1 MHLISTLFLFVFLY
15 QNQSTA
21 MKILA
26 IEKEVPGVADHDY
39 QPYLKAEALKAWEL
53 HQQGL
58 IRELYF
64 NEDHCAVLVLEAQ
77 DKLHARQIL
86 EQLPLVQHKLI
97 DFDIMVLSAYPGFV
111 RLFK

>member
-1 MHLISTLFLFVFLY
+1 
-15 QNQSTA
+15 

-26 IEKEVPGVADHDY
+26 IEKEMPGVSDSDY
-39 QPYLKAEALKAWEL
+39 QPHLEEEAMKAWEL

-64 NEDHCAVLVLEAQ
+64 TDNHCAVLILEAR
-77 DKLHARQIL
+77 DKSHAREIVDR
-86 EQLPLVQHKLI
+86 LPLVQQKLI
-97 DFDIMVLSAYPGFV
+97 DFDLLTLTAYPGFA

>member
-1 MHLISTLFLFVFLY
+1 
-15 QNQSTA
+15 

-26 IEKEVPGVADHDY
+26 IEKEMPGVADGDY
-39 QPYLKAEALKAWEL
+39 QPYLEAEARKAYEL

-64 NEDHCAVLVLEAQ
+64 NDDHCAVLVLEAQ
-77 DKLHARQIL
+77 DKAHARHIID
-86 EQLPLVQHKLI
+86 QLPLVQHKLI
-97 DFDIMVLSAYPGFV
+97 DFDLMVLSAYNGFA

>member
-1 MHLISTLFLFVFLY
+1 
-15 QNQSTA
+15 

-26 IEKEVPGVADHDY
+26 IEKEMPGVAEQDY
-39 QPYLKAEALKAWEL
+39 QPYLETEARKAYEL

-64 NEDHCAVLVLEAQ
+64 TEDHCAVLILEAR
-77 DKLHARQIL
+77 DLAHAREIVD
-86 EQLPLVQHKLI
+86 QLPLVKHQLI
-97 DFDIMVLSAYPGFV
+97 DFDLKALNAYPGFA

>member
-1 MHLISTLFLFVFLY
+1 
-15 QNQSTA
+15 

-26 IEKEVPGVADHDY
+26 IEKEMLGVLGTDY
-39 QPYLKAEALKAWEL
+39 QPHLEAEARKAWEL

-64 NEDHCAVLVLEAQ
+64 TDDHCAVLVLEAS
-77 DKLHARQIL
+77 DKAHAREIVD
-86 EQLPLVQHKLI
+86 QLPLVQQKLI
-97 DFDIMVLSAYPGFV
+97 DFELFALTAYPGFA

>member
-1 MHLISTLFLFVFLY
+1 
-15 QNQSTA
+15 

-26 IEKEVPGVADHDY
+26 IEKEMPGVIGTDY
-39 QPYLKAEALKAWEL
+39 QPHLEAEARKAWEL

-64 NEDHCAVLVLEAQ
+64 TDDHCAVLVLEAR
-77 DKLHARQIL
+77 DKAHAREIVD
-86 EQLPLVQHKLI
+86 QLPLVQHKLI
-97 DFDIMVLSAYPGFV
+97 DFELLALTAYPGFS

>member
-1 MHLISTLFLFVFLY
+1 
-15 QNQSTA
+15 

-26 IEKEVPGVADHDY
+26 IEKELPGVAEQDY
-39 QPYLKAEALKAWEL
+39 QPHLEAEARKAYEL

-64 NEDHCAVLVLEAQ
+64 NDDHCAVLVLEAQ
-77 DKLHARQIL
+77 DKAHARQIID
-86 EQLPLVQHKLI
+86 QLPLVQHQLI
-97 DFDIMVLSAYPGFV
+97 DFDLMVLSAYTGFS